1 MKETLPK
8 VIPSA
13 DKTISDGQ
21 TTISPTEKI
30 ISPVGSIRKAVES
43 NMESTPKHATPQIIF
58 GLKDYPRPKNSGFFY
73 CKPPSRFGNFSI
85 KTLAVLDLYNT
96 EQQYITDIIT
106 KGIECMLEDEEYGD
120 KKWDY
125 LNSYETEN
133 MKPFVQKILKQ
144 VIESKLLSGAGS

>member
-30 ISPVGSIRKAVES
+30 ISPVESIRKAVES

-58 GLKDYPRPKNSGFFY
+58 GLKDYPRPKIQVSFTVNRH
-73 CKPPSRFGNFSI
+73 PV
-85 KTLAVLDLYNT
+85 LA
-96 EQQYITDIIT
+96 I
-106 KGIECMLEDEEYGD
+106 
-120 KKWDY
+120 
-125 LNSYETEN
+125 SA
-133 MKPFVQKILKQ
+133 
-144 VIESKLLSGAGS
+144 SKLLLCLTSIIQSSNTLQIS